1 MAIKKVKIAKGNED
15 ISVADGTAAAVTP
28 PPASDPDLFPYA
40 RFTSVTGVHTSL
52 LAFTA
57 LFLPRT
63 SLSLSFLT
71 GQPEP
76 VDVDHLG
83 ASDRALRLLT
93 ENPLRTVA
101 WLCAGVMVLQAWWAG
116 WLKSWVHEEAA
127 GIKEK
132 KDAVE
137 EKLQAKERC
146 TPWIAPFT
154 NAAATMLV
162 ASVAFHVVLVLFGA
176 PIASHPFETYTLSL
190 LLALLTTFTPA
201 YVLGPPSLA
210 ATSEALVVRLAWIRL
225 FAELS
230 PRNLIERAMV
240 YPATGALLGC
250 WAGAIPIGLDWERP
264 WQAWPLTPAYGALLG
279 YIVGSLGTLAVTAV
293 KELARAD
300 ISLARIAA
308 AKAAAEEKKAKA
320 KKRK

>member
-1 MAIKKVKIAKGNED
+1 MAIKKTKVAKGND
-15 ISVADGTAAAVTP
+15 NTAMSDGANTTATP
-28 PPASDPDLFPYA
+28 PPTSAPDLFPYA

-63 SLSLSFLT
+63 SFSLSLLT
-71 GQPEP
+71 GQQEP
-76 VDVDHLG
+76 VNDQLG

-101 WLCAGVMVLQAWWAG
+101 WICAGAVVLQAWWAG
-116 WLKSWVHEEAA
+116 WLRSWAVEEAA
-127 GIKEK
+127 GVKAK
-132 KDAVE
+132 RNTVE
-137 EKLQAKERC
+137 ERLHPKKRF
-146 TPWIAPFT
+146 PSWVVPFKG
-154 NAAATMLV
+154 AAVATFA
-162 ASVAFHVVLVLFGA
+162 ASVALHIILILFGA
-176 PIASHPFETYTLSL
+176 PIASRPVETYSLSL

-201 YVLGPPSLA
+201 YVLGSPSLE
-210 ATSEALVVRLAWIRL
+210 ATSEALVVRLTWIRL

-240 YPATGALLGC
+240 YPAMGALLGC

-264 WQAWPLTPAYGALLG
+264 WQAWPLTPAYGALSG
-279 YIVGSLGTLAVTAV
+279 YILGSLGTLAVTAI

-300 ISLARIAA
+300 ISMARVAA
-308 AKAAAEEKKAKA
+308 VKAVAEENKAKA